1 MIEEYEI
8 ATSAVEALNS
18 MERRLKLARNV
29 NLTGQISQWS
39 MTVARVLSIPELS

>member
-1 MIEEYEI
+1 LVI
-8 ATSAVEALNS
+8 AAVEALNS

-39 MTVARVLSIPELS
+39 MTVAKVLSILELS